1 MFSGNSWAIASQI
14 NDRKEVKT
22 EKCCLEEEYKIISDL
37 LQNQTN
43 LEMEAIIAVER

>member
-22 EKCCLEEEYKIISDL
+22 EKMLLGGGVQNHFKSSTKPNQFRDGGYHCC
-37 LQNQTN
+37 
-43 LEMEAIIAVER
+43 